1 MIVKTAP
8 KNKRIKSLPEVIDKK
23 VAQAVPGTMV
33 TVTSMKVNESFSLKA
48 NILSAWCFE
57 SVFVMYNV
65 WYCMVNY

>member
-33 TVTSMKVNESFSLKA
+33 TVTSMKVNESFGLKE
-48 NILSAWCFE
+48 NILGAWCFE